1 MDIETEVANTR
12 LQINQ
17 LKQQLDSL
25 EIFYMKQ
32 RQADARGYLLG
43 EGKSLLF

>member
-1 MDIETEVANTR
+1 MDIEADVANTQS
-12 LQINQ
+12 QINQ

-32 RQADARGYLLG
+32 RQADARGYLIG
-43 EGKSLLF
+43 EGKNLLF